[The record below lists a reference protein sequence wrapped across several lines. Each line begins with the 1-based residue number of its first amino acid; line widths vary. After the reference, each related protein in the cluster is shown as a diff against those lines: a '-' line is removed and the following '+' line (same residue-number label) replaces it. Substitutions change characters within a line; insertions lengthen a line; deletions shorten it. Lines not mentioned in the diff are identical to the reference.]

1 MRNACWVAPRA
12 VRRAGAGSLFVTALL
27 VAPLAS
33 AQDAIQWLTR
43 VSNAART
50 LNYTGTIVNQYGGRI
65 ETSRIVHL
73 SDNGQEWEKLTS
85 LDGPAREVVRTSG
98 EVRCYFPDEKVVRVE
113 ARTLRNVFPSL
124 SPEQIRNLS
133 QYYDYRRVSG
143 ERIAGHAAE
152 IVVFEPR
159 DGLRYGHKF
168 WADAGT
174 GLLLKASLISDKGEM
189 VEQVGFTDV
198 AVNAKIDRDMVKPSW
213 AQLPPDWQVKQMSS
227 GEFKTDATGW
237 SVSKLPPGFTK
248 ISEGYRKWKG
258 KPEPVA
264 QLVFSDGL
272 TEVSVFI
279 EPVSPK
285 SPTRAQLQQGGLNYY
300 SIRNEDQLV
309 TVLGKVPPAT
319 VRQIAQSVARR

>member
-1 MRNACWVAPRA
+1 M
-12 VRRAGAGSLFVTALL
+12 RRAGAGSLLVTALL
-27 VAPLAS
+27 TAPLAA
-33 AQDAIQWLTR
+33 AQDAVQWLTR
-43 VSNAART
+43 VANAART

-85 LDGPAREVVRTSG
+85 LDGPAREVIRNSG

-124 SPEQIRNLS
+124 SAEQIRNLA
-133 QYYDYRRVSG
+133 QHYEYRRVSG

-152 IVVFEPR
+152 IVVFEPN
-159 DGLRYGHKF
+159 DGLRYGHRF
-168 WADAGT
+168 WVDGAT
-174 GLLLKASLISDKGEM
+174 GLLLKASLVSDKGET
-189 VEQVGFTDV
+189 VEQVAFTDV
-198 AVNAKIDRDMVKPSW
+198 VVNARIDRDMVKPSW

-227 GEFKTDATGW
+227 GEFKADTTGW

-264 QLVFSDGL
+264 QIVFSDGL
-272 TEVSVFI
+272 VEVSVFI
-279 EPVSPK
+279 EPVMPK
-285 SPTRAQLQQGGLNYY
+285 SPTRAQLQHGGLNYY
-300 SIRNEDQLV
+300 SIRSDDQLV